1 MLWILV
7 GNIVSHVPTLM
18 ILYSVG
24 RQADETRKLNNRRLS
39 SATYSPAIRSN
50 KRRHFRGPSKNS
62 RILHLYRGENYNDQ
76 SFLWAVIFPVPGKKR
91 PSHHSYDLLDLGHLR
106 VCHERIVRGE

>member
-1 MLWILV
+1 MLVAVAATAPI
-7 GNIVSHVPTLM
+7 
-18 ILYSVG
+18 
-24 RQADETRKLNNRRLS
+24 AKLLSSLSFFLRLS